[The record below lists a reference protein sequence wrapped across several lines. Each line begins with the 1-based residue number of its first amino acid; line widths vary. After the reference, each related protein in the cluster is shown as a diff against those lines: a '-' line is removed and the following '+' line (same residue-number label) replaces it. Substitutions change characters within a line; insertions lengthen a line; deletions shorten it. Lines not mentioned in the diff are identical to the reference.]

1 MSVAEPTPIPIA
13 DHELAPSQKWLTGGA
28 VMVGAVLQVLDV
40 SIVNVALPYMQQSF
54 HVDIDQVSWV
64 VTSYLVAI
72 SMMIPMTGWVAARIG
87 RKRYLVGSMLTFVA
101 ASALCGLARGIGQM
115 VVFRVIQGAA
125 GAAMIPLSQAVLL
138 ETFPIEEHTL
148 AMTTFGMGVMVAPVL
163 GPTLGGWITMNWSWR
178 WNFYINVPTG
188 IAGAL
193 MVLAFVHDPPYLR
206 KQRGRGRVDYT
217 GIILIALALG
227 LFQIVLGRGG
237 RAGWFASRW
246 VQCFSLASAVSMV
259 LFVVHELRF
268 SEPILDLRM
277 LKILGFTVSV
287 LLLSLQALVLFSV
300 NLLNPLFME
309 TVLGYDAWQAGLAVA
324 PRGIG
329 VIIALLVASQLAR
342 RGTDMRPFV
351 VAGFI
356 LGAFEVWQMSHW
368 TLAISTGSV
377 LLPIFLFGLGLGA
390 VYPTLTAIGVGQI
403 SRERIGFAASLF
415 NMMINTGAAAGIAVV
430 TNLLTVRWRVH
441 QAELGLTASRAMIAS
456 PEMAPISVPGGH
468 LVHGALASQAWLMAY
483 NDMYRALALVVLL
496 LAPWPMLLKRITGGV
511 PEMIVE

>member
-1 MSVAEPTPIPIA
+1 MIGT
-13 DHELAPSQKWLTGGA
+13 
-28 VMVGAVLQVLDV
+28 VLQVLDV
-40 SIVNVALPYMQQSF
+40 SIINVALPYMQQAF
-54 HVDIDQVSWV
+54 HVDVDQISWV

-72 SMMIPMTGWVAARIG
+72 SVMIPMTGWLATRIG
-87 RKRYLVGSMLTFVA
+87 RKRYLVGSMLAFVA
-101 ASALCGLARGIGQM
+101 ASALCGLARGIGQI
-115 VVFRVIQGAA
+115 VVFRVIQGVA

-178 WNFYINVPTG
+178 WNFFINVPAG

-193 MVLAFVHDPPYLR
+193 LVQALLHDPPYLR
-206 KQRGRGRVDYT
+206 EQRGSGRVDYA

-237 RAGWFASRW
+237 RAGWFESRW
-246 VQCFSLASAVSMV
+246 VQCFSFASALSMV
-259 LFVVHELRF
+259 LFVVRELRF

-329 VIIALLVASQLAR
+329 VIIALLAASQLAR
-342 RGTDMRPFV
+342 RGTDMRPLV
-351 VAGFI
+351 AAGFV
-356 LGAFEVWQMSHW
+356 LGAFEVWRMSHW
-368 TLAISTGSV
+368 TLATGMGAV
-377 LLPIFLFGLGLGA
+377 LIPIFLFGFGLGA

-403 SRERIGFAASLF
+403 RRERIGFAASLF

-441 QAELGLTASRAMIAS
+441 QAELGLGVSKALIAS
-456 PEMAPISVPGGH
+456 PEMAPIPGSAVH
-468 LVHGALASQAWLMAY
+468 LMHGALAAQAWLMAY
-483 NDMYRALALVVLL
+483 NDMYRILAIILL
-496 LAPWPMLLKRITGGV
+496 LLVPWPMLLKRATGGAA
-511 PEMIVE
+511 EIILE